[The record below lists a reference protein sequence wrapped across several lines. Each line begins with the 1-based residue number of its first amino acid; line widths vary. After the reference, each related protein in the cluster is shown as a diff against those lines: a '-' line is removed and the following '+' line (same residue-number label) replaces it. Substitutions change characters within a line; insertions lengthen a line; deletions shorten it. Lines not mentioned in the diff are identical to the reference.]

1 MSLDGNI
8 SALQGDASYPLKYGY
23 AAVGKVV
30 EAGSAVD
37 RSWLDRWVFA
47 FHPHESHFVA
57 KPGELLLLPE
67 GIARENAAF
76 FANTESA
83 VNFVMDARPMLGE
96 RVAVFG
102 QGIVGLLTTAML
114 RGYPLG
120 CLVTF
125 DPHAMRREASL
136 ALGADESFNPGEKDA
151 FAKARKL
158 LDSDGEY
165 SGADLVF
172 ELSGMPETLD
182 QAIAVA
188 GYNGR
193 VVIGSWYGSRRVN
206 LNLGGR
212 FHRDHVRIISSQVST
227 MPAHFSS
234 QWTKRRRFGVVW
246 GQIDA
251 IGPSKFITHRF
262 SIQDAP
268 DAYRLLAESP
278 ETAIQVLFTYP

>member
-1 MSLDGNI
+1 M
-8 SALQGDASYPLKYGY
+8 
-23 AAVGKVV
+23 
-30 EAGSAVD
+30 
-37 RSWLDRWVFA
+37 
-47 FHPHESHFVA
+47 A

-102 QGIVGLLTTAML
+102 QGIVGLLTTAIL
-114 RGYPLG
+114 CEYPLG

-125 DPHAMRREASL
+125 DPYTMRREASL
-136 ALGADESFNPGEKDA
+136 GLGAVESFDPNEKGSFTQA
-151 FAKARKL
+151 EKML
-158 LDSDGEY
+158 NSDGQY
-165 SGADLVF
+165 AGADLVF

-182 QAIAVA
+182 QAISVA
-188 GYNGR
+188 GNNGR
-193 VVIGSWYGSRRVN
+193 VVIGSWYGSRRVS
-206 LNLGGR
+206 LNLGGQ

-227 MPAHFSS
+227 MPAQFSS

-246 GQIDA
+246 EQIDA

-262 SIQDAP
+262 SIQDASE
-268 DAYRLLAESP
+268 AYRLLHESP
-278 ETAIQVLFTYP
+278 DTAIQVIFTYP